1 MMVALYARVSTRKQ
15 DEAAQL
21 PRLRAM
27 AGSRGYEVY
36 REYTDE
42 ASAKDANRPGWRA
55 LMQDASERRFDAV
68 LVTKL
73 DRVMRSLVQ
82 LNITMEDLQTYG
94 VSLICAD
101 IGEIDLRSPMGK
113 VQMQI
118 IGAIAE
124 WEREIIAQ
132 RTREGMEARRARG
145 VRMGRRRR
153 DDVPISA
160 VAALR
165 MDGRSWKSISDDL
178 RIPKTTLLSRKAE
191 VEAAIAERSEKAPP
205 SRDGSEKEGVSE
217 PPVNI

>member
-27 AGSRGYEVY
+27 AESRGYGVY

-42 ASAKDANRPGWRA
+42 ASAKDANRLGWKA

-124 WEREIIAQ
+124 WEREIIVQ
-132 RTREGMEARRARG
+132 RTKEGMEARRARG

-160 VAALR
+160 AAALR

-178 RIPKTTLLSRKAE
+178 HIPKTTLSRKDE
-191 VEAAIAERSEKAPP
+191 IEAAIAARSEKAPP
-205 SRDGSEKEGVSE
+205 FEDGSEREGAPGPLDS
-217 PPVNI
+217 I